1 MVRALVFLVLLTVT
15 MAADAMQTDTVTVQT
30 DTMKVVE
37 VVAEKDL
44 QVMDVLNRN
53 LAPVRKAASRKTLTD
68 YINKVINTD
77 YILHPFAFKERRRE
91 KHRKKMMKYLQ
102 EYDRVKT
109 FEESLTEAIRQ
120 QLMED
125 SIKGR

>member
-1 MVRALVFLVLLTVT
+1 MVRALVFLALLAVT
-15 MAADAMQTDTVTVQT
+15 MPADALQTDTVTVQT
-30 DTMKVVE
+30 DTMRVVE

-44 QVMDVLNRN
+44 QVMDVLNKT
-53 LAPVRKAASRKTLTD
+53 LSPVKKAASRKTLTD
-68 YINKVINTD
+68 YINKVVNTD

-120 QLMED
+120 QQMED

>member
-1 MVRALVFLVLLTVT
+1 MVRALVFFVLLTVT

-102 EYDRVKT
+102 EYERVKT